1 MINLKGYNF
10 LFGKKAVSPVI
21 GTILMVAITVI
32 MAGIVGSFVYQTA
45 KPKIPPA
52 LASSLIDD
60 PLVAVE
66 TAAGDNTPTEMG
78 NRAAK
83 LTWEGGRNTA
93 IAELKAIVTYTDD
106 LGAEQTAVLDG
117 PSWATA
123 ITHDVNIA
131 AASTGSL
138 MAVGGS
144 SGYLH
149 LIWVDADNS
158 DDISPGDRLDFYE
171 TDGLAGGQGLKSGS
185 DFNVKILHRAT
196 EAFVA
201 DHIIRIY

>member
-66 TAAGDNTPTEMG
+66 TAAGDGITTEMG

-93 IAELKAIVTYTDD
+93 IAELKAIVTYMTDNNTEKTAMLNGDDWDNTVTGHTTVQGD
-106 LGAEQTAVLDG
+106 LML
-117 PSWATA
+117 
-123 ITHDVNIA
+123 
-131 AASTGSL
+131 
-138 MAVGGS
+138 VGGS
-144 SGYLH
+144 EGYLH
-149 LIWVDADNS
+149 LIWVDSDNS
-158 DDISPGDRLDFYE
+158 EDISPGDRLDFYE
-171 TDGLAGGQGLKSGS
+171 TDGITDGQGLKSGS